1 MCGRLW
7 KAKREA
13 SMNSSSDEFSPI
25 YYRWKEYLQS
35 PISKVHATFKVKKF
49 RDKTV
54 QERWSRF
61 NNKSKAG

>member
-1 MCGRLW
+1 
-7 KAKREA
+7 
-13 SMNSSSDEFSPI
+13 MNSSSDEFSPI